1 MTFDATRHL
10 SETSQL
16 PDAQVDLAVTAIALA
31 APEAKGFSV
40 DRYLNHLKKLP
51 KDVSDR
57 YQALIDAGSADD
69 CAVRLAALKHILCDK
84 HAYTGDFE
92 ESNPD
97 NASLV
102 RTIDRGKGAPIC
114 LAVLYVHTARA
125 MGWGVAGLDVPG
137 LFLCRIEYGGQRI
150 MFDPSDNCRVLEAAD
165 LRAIVKSALGKNAE
179 LSASYFEPVGNLEWL
194 IKMQNIVKLRQID
207 AADYAAALETV
218 ERMRLLDPQ
227 EFRLLLDAGVLYAK
241 THKTAQ
247 AITALEDYIAK
258 AVNPRDRH
266 DAALLLQ
273 KLKEEMDGQ
282 AK

>member
-1 MTFDATRHL
+1 MTFDAPRHL
-10 SETSQL
+10 SETANL
-16 PDAQVDLAVTAIALA
+16 PDAEVDLAVTAIALA

-40 DRYLNHLKKLP
+40 DRYLNHLKKLS
-51 KDVSDR
+51 KDVAER
-57 YQALIDAGSADD
+57 YAALVEAGSPDD
-69 CAVRLAALKHILCDK
+69 CGARLAALKHVLCDK

-114 LAVLYVHTARA
+114 LAILYVHAA
-125 MGWGVAGLDVPG
+125 KAQGWELAGLDVPG
-137 LFLCRIEYGGQRI
+137 LFICRIEHGGLRI
-150 MFDPSDNCRVLEAAD
+150 MFDPSDHCRVLEAAD
-165 LRAIVKSALGKNAE
+165 LRAVVKSTLGKNAE
-179 LSASYFEPVGNLEWL
+179 LSASYFEPVGNFAWL

-207 AADYAAALETV
+207 AADYPAALETV

-247 AITALEDYIAK
+247 AIVALEDYIAK

-273 KLKEEMDGQ
+273 KLKEELNGQ

>member
-69 CAVRLAALKHILCDK
+69 CAVRLAALKHVLCDK
-84 HAYTGDFE
+84 HAYTGNFE

-258 AVNPRDRH
+258 ALNPRDRH

-273 KLKEEMDGQ
+273 KLKEEMNGQ